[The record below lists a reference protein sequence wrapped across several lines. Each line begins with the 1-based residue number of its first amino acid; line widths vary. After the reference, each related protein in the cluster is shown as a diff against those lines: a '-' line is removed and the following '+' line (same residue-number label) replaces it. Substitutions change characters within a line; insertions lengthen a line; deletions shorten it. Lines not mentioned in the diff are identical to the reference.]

1 MKSSSVGCA
10 VESARSTSAAVF
22 ERIRAVV
29 SSQSYLANSS
39 ENISVCV

>member
-10 VESARSTSAAVF
+10 FARARSTSAGVF

-29 SSQSYLANSS
+29 SSQSYFANSS